1 MRPMAGIL
9 QPSLGQIT
17 AMGTR
22 ITPYVTPEQEAKKNQ
37 VARMFDGIA
46 HRYDF
51 LNHFFSLG
59 IDVLW
64 RKSCIRILRNE
75 QPEKLLDVATGTAD
89 FAIEAVRMGLDVH
102 VTGVDISAGMLD
114 LGREKIAARGWN
126 DRIELIQGDSVAL
139 PFDDGSFDGFTVAFG
154 VRNFEDLQG
163 GLQDMLRVLKPGAMG
178 LVLEFSKPK
187 HFPIKQLFGLYF
199 KHIMPTVGKW
209 VSKDP
214 AAYTYL
220 PESVQAFPEGEAF
233 LDEMRKAG
241 YVDVK
246 AKSLTGGIA
255 TIYTGRKPQA

>member
-1 MRPMAGIL
+1 
-9 QPSLGQIT
+9 
-17 AMGTR
+17 MGTR

-114 LGREKIAARGWN
+114 VGREKIAARGWN

>member
-1 MRPMAGIL
+1 
-9 QPSLGQIT
+9 
-17 AMGTR
+17 MGTR
-22 ITPYVTPEQEAKKNQ
+22 ITPYVSTEQENKASQ
-37 VARMFDGIA
+37 VERMFDGIA

-64 RKSCIRILRNE
+64 RKRCVRLLRQE
-75 QPEKLLDVATGTAD
+75 RPKRMLDVATGTAD

-114 LGREKIAARGWN
+114 VGRTKIAARGWN

-139 PFDDGSFDGFTVAFG
+139 PFEADAFDAFTVAFG

-163 GLQDMLRVLKPGAMG
+163 GLKDMLRVLKPGGLG
-178 LVLEFSKPK
+178 LVLEFSKPQR
-187 HFPIKQLFGLYF
+187 FPIKQVFGLYF
-199 KHIMPTVGKW
+199 KHIMPTMGKW

-220 PESVQAFPEGEAF
+220 PESVDAFPEGNDF
-233 LDEMRKAG
+233 LDQMTLAG
-241 YVDVK
+241 YTDVK
-246 AKSLTGGIA
+246 AQRLTGGIA
-255 TIYTGRKPQA
+255 TIYTGRKA

>member
-1 MRPMAGIL
+1 
-9 QPSLGQIT
+9 
-17 AMGTR
+17 MGTK
-22 ITPYVTPEQEAKKNQ
+22 ITPYVSAEEEAKKNQ

-64 RKSCIRILRNE
+64 RKARIRMLRRE
-75 QPEKLLDVATGTAD
+75 QPQKLLDVATGTAD

-114 LGREKIAARGWN
+114 VGREKIAARGWN

-139 PFDDGSFDGFTVAFG
+139 PFEDNTFDGYTVAFG
-154 VRNFEDLQG
+154 VCNFEDLQG
-163 GLQDMLRVLKPGAMG
+163 GLRDMCRVLKPGAMG

-187 HFPIKQLFGLYF
+187 HFPIKQVFGLYF

-214 AAYTYL
+214 SAYTYL
-220 PESVQAFPEGEAF
+220 PESVQAFPEGEGF
-233 LDEMRKAG
+233 LEEMRKAG
-241 YVDVK
+241 YVDVR
-246 AKSLTGGIA
+246 ARSLTGGIA
-255 TIYTGRKPQA
+255 TIYTGRKPQP

>member
-1 MRPMAGIL
+1 MAGIP

-114 LGREKIAARGWN
+114 VGREKIAARGWN

-139 PFDDGSFDGFTVAFG
+139 PFDEGSFDGFTVAFG

-241 YVDVK
+241 FVDVK

>member
-1 MRPMAGIL
+1 
-9 QPSLGQIT
+9 
-17 AMGTR
+17 MGTR
-22 ITPYVTPEQEAKKNQ
+22 ITPYVSTEQENKASQ
-37 VARMFDGIA
+37 VERMFDGIA

-64 RKSCIRILRNE
+64 RKRCVRLLRRE
-75 QPEKLLDVATGTAD
+75 RPKRMLDVATGTAD
-89 FAIEAVRMGLDVH
+89 FAIEAVRMGLDVQ

-114 LGREKIAARGWN
+114 VGRTKIAARGWN

-139 PFDDGSFDGFTVAFG
+139 PFEADAFDVFTVAFG

-163 GLQDMLRVLKPGAMG
+163 GLKDMLRVLKPGGLG
-178 LVLEFSKPK
+178 LVLEFSKPRR
-187 HFPIKQLFGLYF
+187 FPIKQVFGLYF

-220 PESVQAFPEGEAF
+220 PESVDAFPEGNDF
-233 LDEMRKAG
+233 LDQMTLAG
-241 YVDVK
+241 YTDVK
-246 AKSLTGGIA
+246 AQRLTGGIA
-255 TIYTGRKPQA
+255 TIYTGRKA